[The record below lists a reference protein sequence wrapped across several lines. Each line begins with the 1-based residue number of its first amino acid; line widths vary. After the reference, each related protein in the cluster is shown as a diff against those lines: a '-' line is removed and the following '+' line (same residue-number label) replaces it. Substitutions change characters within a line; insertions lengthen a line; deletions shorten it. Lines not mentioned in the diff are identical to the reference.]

1 MLTLAA
7 RRRVEVSPMWR
18 DALAV
23 GGKDLRIEIRS
34 RVTATQ
40 IAPYALLVL
49 VLFGLAFDSNHQIL
63 SQAAPGLFWVAVLL
77 CCLLAVGRSYAIEQA
92 DAATDGL
99 RASGVDPAGVF
110 LGKAAAIA
118 VELLL
123 LEVLLGAGMVVL
135 FDVRL
140 HDAALL
146 VLSSV
151 AATVAIAAAATVYGM
166 VSLGLRARE
175 TLLPLLLL
183 PVMAPVVLAVTQAWM
198 FALGISQNPGW
209 RWLGL
214 LGGFAVL
221 YVTFGVLAFG
231 TLMEDA

>member
-1 MLTLAA
+1 
-7 RRRVEVSPMWR
+7 V
-18 DALAV
+18 
-23 GGKDLRIEIRS
+23 
-34 RVTATQ
+34 
-40 IAPYALLVL
+40 
-49 VLFGLAFDSNHQIL
+49 AFDSNHQIL

-77 CCLLAVGRSYAIEQA
+77 SCLLAVGRSYAIEAA
-92 DAATDGL
+92 DGASDGL
-99 RASGVDPAGVF
+99 RVAGVDPAGVF

-123 LEVLLGAGMVVL
+123 LEAVLGAGMVVL

-140 HDAALL
+140 HDPALL

-151 AATVAIAAAATVYGM
+151 AATLAIASAGTVYGM
-166 VSLGLRARE
+166 VALGLRAKE

-198 FALGISQNPGW
+198 SALGISQAAGW
-209 RWLGL
+209 HWLGL
-214 LGGFAVL
+214 LAGFAAL